1 MAKRKKDVVK
11 QEEIVEDI
19 KSDIPV
25 ELEEEKTSEIEEV
38 KEEVHVYFD
47 DEEDEDDD

>member
-19 KSDIPV
+19 KSGIPV
-25 ELEEEKTSEIEEV
+25 ELEEKTSEIEEV

-47 DEEDEDDD
+47 DEEDEEDD

>member
-1 MAKRKKDVVK
+1 MAKRKKDVAK

-19 KSDIPV
+19 ESKIPV
-25 ELEEEKTSEIEEV
+25 ELEEEKTSEMEEV

-47 DEEDEDDD
+47 DEEDDEDD